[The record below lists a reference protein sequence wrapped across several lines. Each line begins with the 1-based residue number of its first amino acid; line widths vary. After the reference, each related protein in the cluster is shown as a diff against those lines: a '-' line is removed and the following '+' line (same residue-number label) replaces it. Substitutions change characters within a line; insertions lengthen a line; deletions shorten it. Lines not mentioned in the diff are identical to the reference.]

1 MIVSLYFII
10 VIIEEE
16 EEEEEAQ
23 PQPQQRALST
33 VFSTH
38 AFYRPI
44 NKK

>member
-10 VIIEEE
+10 VIIEE